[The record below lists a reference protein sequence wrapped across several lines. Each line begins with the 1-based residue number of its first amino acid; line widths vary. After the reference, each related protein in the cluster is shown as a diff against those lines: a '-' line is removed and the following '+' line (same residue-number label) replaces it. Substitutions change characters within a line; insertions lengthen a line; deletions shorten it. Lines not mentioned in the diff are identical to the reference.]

1 MRQQVGR
8 IGVELGHLV
17 VGAAIGIAG
26 PVLLPLM
33 LVSVPA
39 TLVAGLGILL
49 FVGVVWLTRR
59 LADLQRRRAAAVLGE
74 PIASPYSPLPRG
86 LLART
91 RALLGD
97 PATWRDLAWLLCQF
111 GVGVGCLT
119 LGIGLW
125 LAAVQCLFAPL
136 LNALLPADTTF
147 SPAVLELT
155 GRSGPVPWLLVVPV
169 GVLLVVVAY
178 RLPRHLIAGQARLA
192 GWLLAPTAAARLSVR
207 VDELTATRAA
217 AVDASAV
224 ELRRLERD
232 LHDGA
237 QVRLVALRMNLGMA
251 EDAIDTD
258 PADAKAL
265 LAEARAGASAALS
278 ELRDLVRGIH
288 PPVLADRGLVDAV
301 QALALTLAGSI
312 PIELELRLDRRLAA
326 PVESTAYFVVAE
338 SLANAV
344 RHSEAHRIQVSV
356 VDSGP
361 ALRITVRDD
370 GGGGADPA
378 RGTGLRGIQRRL
390 SAFDGT
396 LRIDSP
402 PGGPTVLE
410 MELPCAS

>member
-8 IGVELGHLV
+8 IGDELGQLV

-26 PVLLPLM
+26 PVVLALM

-39 TLVAGLGILL
+39 TLAAGLGILL
-49 FVGVVWLTRR
+49 VVGVVWVTRR
-59 LADLQRRRAAAVLGE
+59 LADLQRRRVAAVLGE
-74 PIASPYSPLPRG
+74 PLASPYAPLPRG

-91 RALLGD
+91 RTLVGD
-97 PATWRDLAWLLCQF
+97 PASWRDLAWLLCQF
-111 GVGVGCLT
+111 VVGVGCLT

-125 LAAVQCLFAPL
+125 LAAAQCLSAPL

-155 GRSGPVPWLLVVPV
+155 GRSGPLTWLLVPV
-169 GVLLVVVAY
+169 GALLVVVAY

-192 GWLLAPTAAARLSVR
+192 GWLLTPTAAARLSVR
-207 VDELTATRAA
+207 VEELTATRAA

-224 ELRRLERD
+224 ELRRVERD

-237 QVRLVALRMNLGMA
+237 QVRLVALTMNLGMA
-251 EDAIDTD
+251 EDVIDTD
-258 PADAKAL
+258 PSGAKAL
-265 LAEARAGASAALS
+265 LTEARASASAALS
-278 ELRDLVRGIH
+278 ELRDLVGGIH
-288 PPVLADRGLVDAV
+288 PPVLADRGLVGAV
-301 QALALTLAGSI
+301 QALSLNLASSI
-312 PIELELRLDRRLAA
+312 PIELELRLDRRLSA
-326 PVESTAYFVVAE
+326 PVESAAYFVVAE

-344 RHSEAHRIQVSV
+344 RHSGAHRVQVSV
-356 VDSGP
+356 VDAGP
-361 ALRITVRDD
+361 ALQITVHDD
-370 GGGGADPA
+370 GRGGADPA

-396 LRIDSP
+396 LGIASP